1 MLEVS
6 EISLMSMM
14 GFLILMGV
22 VVNNGIVFVDY
33 TNQLRLSGMERRE
46 ALLQAGADR
55 MRPILMTALTTI
67 LGMAAMIFGK
77 DVGSDMGRGMAIV
90 VVGGLLYATIMT
102 LVIVPVL
109 YDIMFKKKVTTIDI
123 GDDD

>member
-1 MLEVS
+1 
-6 EISLMSMM
+6 
-14 GFLILMGV
+14 
-22 VVNNGIVFVDY
+22 
-33 TNQLRLSGMERRE
+33 
-46 ALLQAGADR
+46 